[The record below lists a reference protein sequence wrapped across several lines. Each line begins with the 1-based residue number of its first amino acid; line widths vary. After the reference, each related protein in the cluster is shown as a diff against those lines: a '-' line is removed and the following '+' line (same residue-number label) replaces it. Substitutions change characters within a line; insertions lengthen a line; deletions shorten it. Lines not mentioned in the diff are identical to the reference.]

1 MPVMSGYDATI
12 AIRNYEKDHDIYT
25 PIYAITASAYGSD
38 VRKCLD
44 VGMDAHISKPFH
56 KNQILETVARALDS
70 KDNKD
75 NLKTVTTH
83 TMDDSEDFIDL
94 KTGLGRVLNDVEFYI
109 SLLIKFVESSDIII
123 NNISDLSV
131 LDNTDGLLLELH
143 TLKGLSKNLALE
155 KLSSTA
161 EELEVSAMNGNITDD
176 DINKLINIYNN
187 TVLSINDFIKNRDNV
202 EIWLIE
208 IILKLF

>member
-1 MPVMSGYDATI
+1 
-12 AIRNYEKDHDIYT
+12 
-25 PIYAITASAYGSD
+25 
-38 VRKCLD
+38 
-44 VGMDAHISKPFH
+44 
-56 KNQILETVARALDS
+56 
-70 KDNKD
+70 
-75 NLKTVTTH
+75 
-83 TMDDSEDFIDL
+83 MDDSEDFIDL

-202 EIWLIE
+202 EI
-208 IILKLF
+208 